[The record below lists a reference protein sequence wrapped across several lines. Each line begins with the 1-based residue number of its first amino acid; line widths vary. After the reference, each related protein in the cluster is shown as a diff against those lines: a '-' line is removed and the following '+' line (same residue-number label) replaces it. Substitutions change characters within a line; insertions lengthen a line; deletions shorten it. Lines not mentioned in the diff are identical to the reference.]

1 MEEKATLDAVEF
13 QMGVLCS
20 SLGTWIDKY
29 VKTTMSCSLQYTTH
43 LSCIATAVEV
53 TITLMTRYP
62 ARSSPQIPSARAK
75 LSEV

>member
-43 LSCIATAVEV
+43 LSRASQQP
-53 TITLMTRYP
+53 L
-62 ARSSPQIPSARAK
+62 RSPL
-75 LSEV
+75 LS